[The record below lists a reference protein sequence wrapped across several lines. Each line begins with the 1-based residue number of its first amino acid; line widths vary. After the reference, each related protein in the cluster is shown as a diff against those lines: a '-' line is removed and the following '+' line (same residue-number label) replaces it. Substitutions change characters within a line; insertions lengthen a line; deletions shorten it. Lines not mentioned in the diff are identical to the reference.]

1 MAIGATRIRATN
13 SYSHLRHER
22 VVALR
27 KNLTLATILRR
38 QHAVIARGDYR
49 KKRPGVNVTR

>member
-1 MAIGATRIRATN
+1 MAVGATRIRATN
-13 SYSHLRHER
+13 SYPHLRHER

-38 QHAVIARGDYR
+38 QQAVIARGDYR
-49 KKRPGVNVTR
+49 KKRPAVNVTS